1 MGMGRRNYPSR
12 ARTKG
17 MNEALPLIET
27 LFPRGIAQYLIGDPH
42 RARDRNHLRRHRNPR
57 RGEHVPRIDALVW
70 LEAPPL
76 SAAEVRGVPRLASG
90 VHPGHRRRR
99 GRLLAGDR
107 RVRLDH
113 RGAALAAVRRRGP
126 RRRRH
131 ATRERMYL
139 RTRRL
144 RSRIGLADLDRLNV
158 AIFVLVA
165 VGVAQIVM
173 ALGVTP

>member
-1 MGMGRRNYPSR
+1 
-12 ARTKG
+12 

-27 LFPRGIAQYLIGDPH
+27 LFPRGIAHLIGDPH
-42 RARDRNHLRRHRNPR
+42 RARDSNHLRRHRNPR

-90 VHPGHRRRR
+90 VHPGIVA
-99 GRLLAGDR
+99 GAAGYYAGDR

-144 RSRIGLADLDRLNV
+144 RSRLGLADLDRQRRYLR
-158 AIFVLVA
+158 ARRRRRRTA
-165 VGVAQIVM
+165 RHGA
-173 ALGVTP
+173 GVTP